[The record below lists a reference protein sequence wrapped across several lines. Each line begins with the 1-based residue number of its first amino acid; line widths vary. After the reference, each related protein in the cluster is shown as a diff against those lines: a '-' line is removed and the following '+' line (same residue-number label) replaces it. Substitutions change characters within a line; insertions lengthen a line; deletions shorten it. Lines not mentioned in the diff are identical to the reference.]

1 MGQKEEGDLK
11 KKTETIKDRSIY
23 VYLPTHEMVK
33 AWKKRAKKQGVSISK
48 FVIEHVE
55 NSLQQEEDPTYKPR
69 GDLVKEINELRDQ
82 IKELSD
88 DNRQKK
94 IVIERL
100 DNELRKYRAEVF
112 LEERFEGVRKYDKEL
127 IGILKRLGV
136 VDRDGLLKDLGIDP
150 RDSNLVIAV
159 SKQLEN
165 LEAYGL
171 VSSTKRG
178 WRWNG

>member
-127 IGILKRLGV
+127 IGILKRRGV
-136 VDRDGLLKDLGIDP
+136 VDSDGLLKDLGIDP

-178 WRWNG
+178 WRWNE

>member
-1 MGQKEEGDLK
+1 MGQKEEGELK
-11 KKTETIKDRSIY
+11 KKTETIKERSIY